1 MSKKIS
7 RQLSFRGTWGPINIG
22 LVVYMS
28 LGYCVRYFS
37 EFVFVISNES
47 EFIRSLTNTI
57 PALQMVDRVAQ
68 LTGGNP
74 APMKMLV
81 AYAIVGSLILAVWC
95 VFWSL
100 QKDILH
106 EMAFRFES
114 DRPSN
119 WRLLMLVL
127 VIVVLYVA
135 CLHVM
140 NMERVNVS
148 RQDVSWFSRSLSS
161 ATVIM
166 LLNGGAAAICVMVAP
181 ILYVVFF
188 VKPKFTS

>member
-1 MSKKIS
+1 MSRKFS
-7 RQLSFRGTWGPINIG
+7 SQLSFRGAWGPINIG
-22 LVVYMS
+22 LVVYFL
-28 LGYCVRYFS
+28 LGYCVRYFF
-37 EFVFVISNES
+37 EFVFVVSNEN
-47 EFIRSLTNTI
+47 ELVRQLTHTI
-57 PALQMVDRVAQ
+57 PALHMVDRVAQ
-68 LTGGNP
+68 ITGGNP

-81 AYAIVGSLILAVWC
+81 AYAIVASFLLAIWC

-100 QKDILH
+100 KKDILH

-114 DRPSN
+114 DRPSD

-135 CLHVM
+135 CVHVM
-140 NMERVNVS
+140 NMERINVS
-148 RQDVSWFSRSLSS
+148 RQDISWFSRSLSS

-188 VKPKFTS
+188 VRSKFD

>member
-1 MSKKIS
+1 MSRKFS
-7 RQLSFRGTWGPINIG
+7 RQLSFRGAWGPINIG
-22 LVVYMS
+22 FVAYML

-37 EFVFVISNES
+37 EFIFVVSNES

-57 PALQMVDRVAQ
+57 PALQMVDRVVQ
-68 LTGGNP
+68 ITGGNP

-81 AYAIVGSLILAVWC
+81 VYAIVGSLILAVWC

-140 NMERVNVS
+140 NMEKTNVS

-161 ATVIM
+161 ATTIL
-166 LLNGGAAAICVMVAP
+166 LLNGVSAVAYVLIAP
-181 ILYVVFF
+181 TLYVVFF
-188 VKPKFTS
+188 VKSKLS